1 MLIHPSFL
9 LFILNTIVISFKQY
23 VEKNLGLPG
32 VNSMTLSTTDRN
44 ERRNPFNLKLAKDK
58 KISGERKTIEVES
71 LFKGMN
77 PKPFLTDDRAFTVSR
92 EYGINL
98 PQEGE
103 KVRINS
109 NSDIYMTK
117 EKGKYYLSKQQ

>member
-1 MLIHPSFL
+1 M
-9 LFILNTIVISFKQY
+9 ISFKQFM
-23 VEKNLGLPG
+23 ETNMLGVANP
-32 VNSMTLSTTDRN
+32 NSKTLHVTGRN
-44 ERRNPFNLKLAKDK
+44 QRMSVANPKIAKDK
-58 KISGERKTIEVES
+58 KISGQRKTIEVES

-103 KVRINS
+103 KVKINS
-109 NSDIYMTK
+109 NSNIAMTK
-117 EKGKYYLSKQQ
+117 EQGKYYLIKTNE